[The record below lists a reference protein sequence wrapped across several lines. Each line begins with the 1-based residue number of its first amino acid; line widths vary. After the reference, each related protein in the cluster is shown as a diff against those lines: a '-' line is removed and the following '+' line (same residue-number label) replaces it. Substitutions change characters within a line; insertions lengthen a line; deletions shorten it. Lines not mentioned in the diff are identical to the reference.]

1 MAVKLELYRVF
12 KEVAETG
19 NISLAAKNLY
29 ISQSA
34 VSQSIKQLET
44 ALQARLFARS
54 PRGVSLTWEGQML
67 YQYVRSA
74 LGLLATGEDKLSQA
88 QQLLLGTLTIG
99 ASDTVTSFFLTPYLE
114 AFHRQHPG
122 IRLKIVSGRS
132 AKVLSMLK
140 SGAVDI
146 AFASSPTDPAALHT
160 WSCFAPTDPA
170 ALHTWSCFA
179 THSVFVAGSGYD
191 CDFDHV
197 YTRQEIAEFPL
208 ILLERKASS
217 RVFLE
222 QYFLQSGIT
231 LTPEIELS
239 SRSLLVSLARIG
251 LGVAGVTLEFV
262 QKALDSGD
270 IRLLKTDFT
279 IPARSVD
286 MCTLRDVTPTAAAS
300 AFMEMVRQDAR

>member
-12 KEVAETG
+12 KEVADTG
-19 NISLAAKNLY
+19 NISVAAKNLY

-54 PRGVSLTWEGQML
+54 PRGVTLTGEGQML

-74 LGLLATGEDKLSQA
+74 LGLIATGEDKLSQA
-88 QQLLLGTLTIG
+88 QQLLLGTLVIG
-99 ASDTVTSFFLTPYLE
+99 ASDTVTSFFLTHYLD
-114 AFHRQHPG
+114 AFHRLHPG

-146 AFASSPTDPAALHT
+146 AFASSPSDSAISNWP
-160 WSCFAPTDPA
+160 CF
-170 ALHTWSCFA
+170 S
-179 THSVFVAGSGYD
+179 THSVFVAGSSYE

-197 YTRQEIAEFPL
+197 YTRQEIAAFPL

-239 SRSLLVSLARIG
+239 SRQLLVTLARIG
-251 LGVAGVTLEFV
+251 LGVAGVTQEFV
-262 QKALDSGD
+262 QDALDSGD
-270 IRLLKTDFT
+270 ICLLKTDFT

-286 MCTLRDVTPTAAAS
+286 MCTLQDVTPTAAAS
-300 AFMEMVRQDAR
+300 AFMEMVRDGR

>member
-12 KEVAETG
+12 KEVAEAG
-19 NISLAAKNLY
+19 NISTAAKNLY

-44 ALQARLFARS
+44 ALQARLFSRS
-54 PRGVSLTWEGQML
+54 PRGVSFTGEGQML

-88 QQLLLGTLTIG
+88 QQLLLGTLVIG
-99 ASDTVTSFFLTPYLE
+99 ASDTVTSFFLTHYLD
-114 AFHRQHPG
+114 AFHRLHPG

-146 AFASSPTDPAALHT
+146 AFASSPSDSAISNWP
-160 WSCFAPTDPA
+160 
-170 ALHTWSCFA
+170 CFA
-179 THSVFVAGSGYD
+179 THSVFVAGSGYP

-197 YTRQEIAEFPL
+197 YTRQEIAAFPL

-239 SRSLLVSLARIG
+239 SRQLLVTLSRIG
-251 LGVAGVTLEFV
+251 LGVAGVTQEFV
-262 QKALDSGD
+262 QDALDAGD

-286 MCTLRDVTPTAAAS
+286 MCTLQDVTPTAAAS
-300 AFMEMVRQDAR
+300 AFMEMVRNGQ

>member
-146 AFASSPTDPAALHT
+146 AFASPPTPSLWRAA
-160 WSCFAPTDPA
+160 
-170 ALHTWSCFA
+170 A
-179 THSVFVAGSGYD
+179 TTVTSTTCIPG
-191 CDFDHV
+191 
-197 YTRQEIAEFPL
+197 R
-208 ILLERKASS
+208 R
-217 RVFLE
+217 
-222 QYFLQSGIT
+222 
-231 LTPEIELS
+231 
-239 SRSLLVSLARIG
+239 SRSS
-251 LGVAGVTLEFV
+251 
-262 QKALDSGD
+262 
-270 IRLLKTDFT
+270 
-279 IPARSVD
+279 P
-286 MCTLRDVTPTAAAS
+286 
-300 AFMEMVRQDAR
+300 

>member
-160 WSCFAPTDPA
+160 WSCFA
-170 ALHTWSCFA
+170 
-179 THSVFVAGSGYD
+179 THSVFVAAADYP
-191 CDFDHV
+191 CDFGHV
-197 YTRQEIAEFPL
+197 YSLAEIAAFPL

-217 RVFLE
+217 RLYLE
-222 QYFLQSGIT
+222 KYFLQNGQR
-231 LTPEIELS
+231 LHPEIELGA
-239 SRSLLVSLARIG
+239 RSLLVDLAAIG
-251 LGVAGVTLEFV
+251 FGVAGVTEEFV
-262 QKALDSGD
+262 HEELSKG
-270 IRLLKTDFT
+270 RLRKLATDFE
-279 IPARSVD
+279 IPPRSVD
-286 MCTLRDVTPTAAAS
+286 LCVLRDVPLTPAAQRFADFVKDS
-300 AFMEMVRQDAR
+300 LSQRSGTPLNWEN

>member
-12 KEVAETG
+12 KEVAEAG
-19 NISLAAKNLY
+19 NISTAAKNLY

-44 ALQARLFARS
+44 ALQARLFSRS
-54 PRGVSLTWEGQML
+54 PRGVSLTGEGQML

-74 LGLLATGEDKLSQA
+74 LGLIATGEDKLSQA
-88 QQLLLGTLTIG
+88 QQLLLGTLVIG
-99 ASDTVTSFFLTPYLE
+99 ASDTVTSFFLTHYLD
-114 AFHRQHPG
+114 AFHRLHPG

-146 AFASSPTDPAALHT
+146 AFASSPSDSAISNWP
-160 WSCFAPTDPA
+160 
-170 ALHTWSCFA
+170 CFA
-179 THSVFVAGSGYD
+179 THSVFVAGSGYP

-197 YTRQEIAEFPL
+197 YTRQEIAAFPL

-239 SRSLLVSLARIG
+239 SRQLLVTLSRIG
-251 LGVAGVTLEFV
+251 LGVAGVTQEFV
-262 QKALDSGD
+262 QDALDAGD

-286 MCTLRDVTPTAAAS
+286 MCTLQDVTPTAAAS
-300 AFMEMVRQDAR
+300 AFMEMVRNGQ